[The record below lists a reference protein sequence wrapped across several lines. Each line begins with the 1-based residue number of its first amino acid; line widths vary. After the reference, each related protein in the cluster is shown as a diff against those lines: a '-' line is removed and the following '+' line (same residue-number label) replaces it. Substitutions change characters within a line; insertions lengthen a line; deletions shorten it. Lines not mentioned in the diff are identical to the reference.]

1 MPRRS
6 SPNSAILKKSVR
18 KNDFNETPYQGY
30 GGIYQLTLPFGQ
42 PGSGDLPPYWSPARD
57 RVLKTTP
64 MREAM
69 WASAIGIASSKVS
82 ASDWK
87 LDGRK
92 VKYWHDLI
100 LSADNNQSFVAFQ
113 EKQIRDYLLTD
124 NGCHFE
130 IVRTNDAAGARII
143 GIQHLPS
150 WRVIRTGDES
160 VPVIYC
166 DRFGVWHEMKYY
178 QVVSMADE
186 PDSDDFFFGTGH
198 CLNGDMTVE
207 MADGSRP
214 FIKDLVKNKVKA
226 DVVTLLPDG
235 SLGARPITG
244 WHENSIGDR
253 TWVIIRGEKS
263 FSRSLKSVIR
273 LRRGGL
279 QVTSDHPILT
289 PSGYKPAIEIENGDE
304 FVTSF
309 PAPNRKQMEFLVGS
323 ILGDGSINIG
333 KNRNLRPRFSMGHSV
348 EQKEWF
354 NLKGSL
360 LSEFGWSSREN
371 GSLNGQTSAQP
382 SFIDL
387 KEQCYPNSKKN
398 VPSYILQEY
407 ISPLLLATWYLDDGW
422 IRNREENERGRNP
435 VAFIGNSGASK
446 DNTEEL
452 VAVLNHY
459 GYECKTISSRGSDV
473 RKDIYFTVNGS
484 KKLFNDIAP
493 YVPESMRYKI
503 PNGLS
508 PFNSELWNLGKAGRF
523 VDRAIVEH
531 RVPRKDHP
539 KSTVYCLD
547 VEETHNFVSSNTVV
561 HNCAASRAW
570 SAIMKL
576 SALEL
581 YVYEK
586 ISGKQPSRIYLA
598 NANLN
603 ETQFQNAMDASKE
616 RTNQKGYVVYQDAI
630 IIPILDP
637 SANASVSHIDLKG
650 LPENFEAEKERIH
663 AMLTYANAIGI
674 DPVEL
679 DPNLAA
685 RGRALGS
692 GSQAQV
698 LDDKQSGKGLISF
711 FKKQE
716 YLINE
721 YILPDRVTFYF
732 GNNDLVDRT
741 RQATIF
747 KTHAETVRGLIGGGQ
762 DLPIITPEQGKQV
775 LVELGDI
782 PPDFLIADLTDQEQI
797 GDTDKIDVLE
807 VNHQKPIDSKLMLT
821 KPKPE
826 PVKQLP
832 DKTNS
837 VKTGNGKSKESLID
851 VWAEKAYNDK
861 INRAEEWASERISSW
876 WLLSE
881 TELLEIYQNNL

>member
-1 MPRRS
+1 MARRS

-198 CLNGDMTVE
+198 C
-207 MADGSRP
+207 
-214 FIKDLVKNKVKA
+214 
-226 DVVTLLPDG
+226 
-235 SLGARPITG
+235 
-244 WHENSIGDR
+244 
-253 TWVIIRGEKS
+253 
-263 FSRSLKSVIR
+263 
-273 LRRGGL
+273 
-279 QVTSDHPILT
+279 
-289 PSGYKPAIEIENGDE
+289 
-304 FVTSF
+304 
-309 PAPNRKQMEFLVGS
+309 
-323 ILGDGSINIG
+323 
-333 KNRNLRPRFSMGHSV
+333 
-348 EQKEWF
+348 
-354 NLKGSL
+354 
-360 LSEFGWSSREN
+360 
-371 GSLNGQTSAQP
+371 
-382 SFIDL
+382 
-387 KEQCYPNSKKN
+387 
-398 VPSYILQEY
+398 
-407 ISPLLLATWYLDDGW
+407 
-422 IRNREENERGRNP
+422 
-435 VAFIGNSGASK
+435 
-446 DNTEEL
+446 
-452 VAVLNHY
+452 
-459 GYECKTISSRGSDV
+459 
-473 RKDIYFTVNGS
+473 
-484 KKLFNDIAP
+484 
-493 YVPESMRYKI
+493 
-503 PNGLS
+503 
-508 PFNSELWNLGKAGRF
+508 
-523 VDRAIVEH
+523 
-531 RVPRKDHP
+531 
-539 KSTVYCLD
+539 
-547 VEETHNFVSSNTVV
+547 
-561 HNCAASRAW
+561 AASRAW

-741 RQATIF
+741 RSATIF

-762 DLPIITPEQGKQV
+762 DLPIITPEQGKQI

-797 GDTDKIDVLE
+797 GDTDKPDVLE

-832 DKTNS
+832 AKTN
-837 VKTGNGKSKESLID
+837 GNGKSKESLID